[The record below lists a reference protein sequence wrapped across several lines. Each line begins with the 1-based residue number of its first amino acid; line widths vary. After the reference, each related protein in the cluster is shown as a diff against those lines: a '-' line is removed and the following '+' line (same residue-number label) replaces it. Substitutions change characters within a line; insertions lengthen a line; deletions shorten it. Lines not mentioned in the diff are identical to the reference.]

1 MEPSPSTLVQ
11 FLELGFAAAAAL
23 AGGFF
28 IVLLIKYILESVV
41 GQAKSLH
48 GMILALDNRIKTM
61 NNDVIRIDT
70 LISQVVGIRPDL
82 AMINSLAVEV
92 LRLPGWCCIGRPQ
105 DRLILPDLFLP
116 SGRVAAVHGPDLV
129 HDFAFFNS
137 VSHT

>member
-1 MEPSPSTLVQ
+1 MYPLAGFAVQSVTVTRLNPVQ
-11 FLELGFAAAAAL
+11 F
-23 AGGFF
+23 
-28 IVLLIKYILESVV
+28 
-41 GQAKSLH
+41 QARVASLRARN
-48 GMILALDNRIKTM
+48 L
-61 NNDVIRIDT
+61 
-70 LISQVVGIRPDL
+70 GIRPDL

-129 HDFAFFNS
+129 YDFAFFNS